1 MQRWVSG
8 SRAAR
13 PTSTSVDVD
22 VTLIE
27 CDRAHNAEILEI
39 LNEAIQNS
47 TAVYD
52 YRPRTMAM
60 MDAWFDAK
68 ARGDYP
74 VIGAVDAGGRLLGFA
89 TYGTFR
95 ERPAYKY
102 TVEHSVYVH
111 RDSRGHGVGRLLLAA
126 LIERARAQNY
136 HVLIGGIDADN
147 AVSIELHR
155 KFGFTF
161 CGEIREAGFKFGR
174 WLHLVFYQLILETPA
189 KAVDG

>member
-1 MQRWVSG
+1 M
-8 SRAAR
+8 
-13 PTSTSVDVD
+13 DVR
-22 VTLIE
+22 LID
-27 CDRAHNAEILEI
+27 CDRARSAEILAI
-39 LNEAIQNS
+39 LNEAIASS
-47 TAVYD
+47 TALYD

-68 ARGDYP
+68 TKGNYP
-74 VIGAVDAGGRLLGFA
+74 VIGAVDQSGRLLGFA

-102 TVEHSVYVH
+102 TVEHSVYVD
-111 RDSRGHGVGRLLLAA
+111 RESRGRGIGRTLLEA
-126 LIERARAQNY
+126 LIERAKAQDY

-147 AVSIELHR
+147 AVSIELHK

-174 WLHLVFYQLILETPA
+174 WLHLVFYQLILDTPA
-189 KAVDG
+189 RPVDG